1 MVKKRKLLTLA
12 NEELLLYKALLTGTE
27 RDRAISQS
35 GLTKYDVMGIV
46 YKIDRELDRRKKEVS
61 EYEKACQFIKCQEH
75 NKKMANR
82 TSKIKKGDDHARHD
96 DSGS

>member
-61 EYEKACQFIKCQEH
+61 EYEKACQFIQSQEH
-75 NKKMANR
+75 NKRMANR
-82 TSKIKKGDDHARHD
+82 TSKIKKGETTK
-96 DSGS
+96 

>member
-1 MVKKRKLLTLA
+1 MKKRKLLTLA
-12 NEELLLYKALLTGTE
+12 NEELLLFKALLTGTE

-46 YKIDRELDRRKKEVS
+46 DKRKKEAS
-61 EYEKACQFIKCQEH
+61 EYEKACEFIQVQEH

-82 TSKIKKGDDHARHD
+82 TRKIRKGE
-96 DSGS
+96 GKPCK

>member
-12 NEELLLYKALLTGTE
+12 NEELLLFKALLTGTE
-27 RDRAISQS
+27 RDKAIGQS

-46 YKIDRELDRRKKEVS
+46 YKIDRELDKRKKEAS
-61 EYEKACQFIKCQEH
+61 EYEKACEFIQVQEH

-82 TSKIKKGDDHARHD
+82 TRKIRKGD
-96 DSGS
+96 GKPCK

>member
-12 NEELLLYKALLTGTE
+12 NEELLLFKALLTGTE

-61 EYEKACQFIKCQEH
+61 EYEKACQFIRCQEH
-75 NKKMANR
+75 NKRMANR
-82 TSKIKKGDDHARHD
+82 TSKIKKGEDKPCK
-96 DSGS
+96 